1 MRDNVERK
9 IFMNFTLKNNGETL
23 ATIVDKQV
31 TCDDK
36 KVRELLEALIA
47 NHEVS
52 KFPPHID
59 KDKMLIDTLKGFAF
73 ASGYEL
79 V

>member
-1 MRDNVERK
+1 
-9 IFMNFTLKNNGETL
+9 MNFTLKNNGEIL
-23 ATIVDKQV
+23 ATIAEKQV
-31 TCDDK
+31 TCDDS
-36 KVRELLEALIA
+36 KVRECLEALIA

-59 KDKMLIDTLKGFAF
+59 KDQMLIDTLNGFAF

>member
-1 MRDNVERK
+1 
-9 IFMNFTLKNNGETL
+9 MNFTLKNNGEIL

-31 TCDDK
+31 SCDDS
-36 KVRELLEALIA
+36 KVRECLEALIA

-59 KDKMLIDTLKGFAF
+59 KDQMLMDTLKGFAF

-79 V
+79 L

>member
-31 TCDDK
+31 ICDDN
-36 KVRELLEALIA
+36 KVRECLEALIV
-47 NHEVS
+47 NHELS

-59 KDKMLIDTLKGFAF
+59 KDQMLIDTLKGFAF

>member
-1 MRDNVERK
+1 
-9 IFMNFTLKNNGETL
+9 MNFTLKEKGEIL

-31 TCDDK
+31 VCDDS
-36 KVRELLEALIA
+36 KVRECLEALIA

-59 KDKMLIDTLKGFAF
+59 KDQMLIDTLKGFAF

-79 V
+79 I

>member
-1 MRDNVERK
+1 
-9 IFMNFTLKNNGETL
+9 MNFTLKDKGEIL
-23 ATIVDKQV
+23 AAIVDKQV
-31 TCDDK
+31 SCDDS
-36 KVRELLEALIA
+36 KVRECLEALIA

-59 KDKMLIDTLKGFAF
+59 KDQMLIDTLKGFAF

-79 V
+79 I

>member
-1 MRDNVERK
+1 MD
-9 IFMNFTLKNNGETL
+9 FTLKNKGETL
-23 ATIVDKQV
+23 ATIVNKQV
-31 TCDDK
+31 ICNDN
-36 KVRELLEALIA
+36 KVRECLEALIA
-47 NHEVS
+47 NHELN

-59 KDKMLIDTLKGFAF
+59 KDQILLDALKGFAF

>member
-1 MRDNVERK
+1 
-9 IFMNFTLKNNGETL
+9 MNFTLKDKGEIL

-31 TCDDK
+31 TCDDS
-36 KVRELLEALIA
+36 KVRECLEALIT

-52 KFPPHID
+52 KFPTHID
-59 KDKMLIDTLKGFAF
+59 KDQMLIDTLKGFAF

-79 V
+79 I

>member
-1 MRDNVERK
+1 
-9 IFMNFTLKNNGETL
+9 MNFTLRDKGEIL
-23 ATIVDKQV
+23 ATIVDKHV

-36 KVRELLEALIA
+36 KLRECLEALIM
-47 NHEVS
+47 NNKLS

-73 ASGYEL
+73 ANGYEL

>member
-1 MRDNVERK
+1 
-9 IFMNFTLKNNGETL
+9 MNLTLKDKGEVL

-36 KVRELLEALIA
+36 KVRECLEALIA
-47 NHEVS
+47 NHELNN
-52 KFPPHID
+52 FPPHID
-59 KDKMLIDTLKGFAF
+59 KDQMLADALKGFAF

>member
-1 MRDNVERK
+1 
-9 IFMNFTLKNNGETL
+9 MNFTLTHKGETL
-23 ATIVDKQV
+23 ATIVEKQV
-31 TCDDK
+31 TCDDR
-36 KVRELLEALIA
+36 KVRECLEALIA
-47 NHEVS
+47 NNELS

-59 KDKMLIDTLKGFAF
+59 KDQMLIDTLKGFAF